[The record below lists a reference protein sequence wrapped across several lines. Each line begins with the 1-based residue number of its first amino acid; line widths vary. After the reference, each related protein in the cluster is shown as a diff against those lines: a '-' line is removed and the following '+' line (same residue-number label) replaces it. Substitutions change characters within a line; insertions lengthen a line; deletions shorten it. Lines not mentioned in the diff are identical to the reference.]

1 MRLNNNVQLLGRL
14 TADPELKTTPT
25 GLEVVQFTVAIDRP
39 KAKDATEKQT
49 DFIPCV
55 AWRKTAVFVDKYFSK
70 GKLIHVGGSL
80 RSRKYEDKNGN
91 KRTAYEVVVSEV
103 GFVGSKA
110 ESEPSGGPAPI
121 PPAADVSV
129 TVDEDDLPF

>member
-1 MRLNNNVQLLGRL
+1 MRLNNTVILVGRL
-14 TADPELKTTPT
+14 TADPELKTTGT
-25 GLEVVQFTVAIDRP
+25 GLEVVSFTVAIDRP
-39 KAKDATEKQT
+39 KAKDAEEKQT

-80 RSRKYEDKNGN
+80 QSRKYEDKDGN

-103 GFVGSKA
+103 AFVGSKSDGA
-110 ESEPSGGPAPI
+110 SAAVPAQ
-121 PPAADVSV
+121 PAASAVPSIDVA
-129 TVDEDDLPF
+129 DDDLPF

>member
-14 TADPELKTTPT
+14 TADPELKTTPS

-39 KAKDATEKQT
+39 KAKDAAEKQT

-70 GKLIHVGGSL
+70 GKLIHVGGTL
-80 RSRKYEDKNGN
+80 QSRKYEDKNGN

-121 PPAADVSV
+121 QPAGDVSV
-129 TVDEDDLPF
+129 TVDEEDLPF